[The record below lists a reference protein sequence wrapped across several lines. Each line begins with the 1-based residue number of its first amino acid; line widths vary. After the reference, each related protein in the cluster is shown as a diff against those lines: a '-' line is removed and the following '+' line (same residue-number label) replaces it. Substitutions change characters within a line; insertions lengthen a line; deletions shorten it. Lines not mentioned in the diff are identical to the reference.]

1 MPRGTRHLPPDTQT
15 MMGRAPMAPD
25 EIAKRGLSRKL
36 VETMME
42 RDLKQADI
50 AAAVFGRDPKTKRAK
65 GRDSVSQWVRGRS
78 LPEPRNLQKLAD
90 FLEMKKD
97 ELVPPSAF
105 SRQAHEDPAVEL
117 RQVAG
122 EPGMAWLRVNRACS
136 TAAAAQIL
144 DILNKDDEK
153 RARK

>member
-1 MPRGTRHLPPDTQT
+1 MPRGTRHLPPDTQN
-15 MMGRAPMAPD
+15 MIGRPPMAPD
-25 EIAKRGLSRKL
+25 ETAKRDLSRKL
-36 VETMME
+36 VELMME

-50 AAAVFGRDPKTKRAK
+50 AAAVFGRDPKTKYPR

-78 LPEPRNLQKLAD
+78 LPEPKNLQKLAD
-90 FLEMKKD
+90 FFGVDKSV
-97 ELVPPSAF
+97 LVPPSAF

-136 TAAAAQIL
+136 TTAAAQIF

-153 RARK
+153 RTRK